1 VARRK
6 LEGLRVLL
14 TGASSGIGLS
24 LGKEL
29 SKSGARVLAT
39 ARRTDRLERL
49 AQETQGEPGK
59 VFCLAGDLTS
69 PEHRTQLA
77 EWCKT
82 HWQGLDVLINNAG
95 AGAIGPFAQADVD
108 RLRKIMEIDFFA
120 PAELTRLCIPLLKSG
135 NRPAV
140 LNIGSVLAHR
150 AVPNKSE
157 YCAAKFALRGWAESI
172 RVELA
177 PLGIEVLMVSPST
190 TRSEFFNAL
199 VDTKADA
206 QSRSIGS
213 MSPDRVA
220 QLALKAL
227 VRSKREM
234 ILSLGGRALVAMGR
248 WFPGLTDRILATTL
262 RPAPPGGGQSQPISK
277 QSEPLQEDKPQDG

>member
-1 VARRK
+1 MARRR

-29 SKSGARVLAT
+29 SRSGAQVLAT
-39 ARRTDRLERL
+39 ARRTDRLEHL
-49 AQETQGEPGK
+49 VQETQGDPGR
-59 VFCLAGDLTS
+59 VFCLAGDLTA
-69 PEHRTQLA
+69 PEHRLQLVA
-77 EWCKT
+77 WCKT

-95 AGAIGPFAQADVD
+95 AGAIGPFVQADVE

-120 PAELTRLCIPLLKSG
+120 PAELTRLCIPLLRSG
-135 NRPAV
+135 KRPAV

-190 TRSEFFNAL
+190 TRSEFFSAL
-199 VDTKADA
+199 VDTNADA
-206 QSRSIGS
+206 QSRSFGS

-220 QLALKAL
+220 QLAIKAL
-227 VRSKREM
+227 VRSKRDM

-248 WFPGLTDRILATTL
+248 WFPGLTDRILATSL
-262 RPAPPGGGQSQPISK
+262 RSTPPGSRQSEPMPN
-277 QSEPLQEDKPQDG
+277 QSEPLQENKPQDG